1 MTPSQWEQGKSPEH
15 DLMQAD
21 VLEFLRRAGESP
33 KPFLWNGKER
43 QIIRVRTDCEVL
55 IQIRGRIAGFCDVVD
70 WWQEHEP
77 KVSKP
82 FRLAFVYEIKP
93 RIMSAGA
100 IVRQLKAT
108 EFLMEQS
115 MLAGDIGAEIR
126 IAPVVPADDP
136 NLPALRRLWWGPVFP
151 WDAEKSAFT

>member
-21 VLEFLRRAGESP
+21 VLDFLRRPGKEP
-33 KPFLWNGKER
+33 KLLRLNGKER
-43 QIIRVRTDCEVL
+43 QIVHVRTDCEVL
-55 IQIRGRIAGFCDVVD
+55 IPVRGRIAGFCDVVD
-70 WWQEHEP
+70 WWQEGEP
-77 KVSKP
+77 RVGKP
-82 FRLAFVYEIKP
+82 LRVAFVYEIKP
-93 RIMSAGA
+93 RITSAGS

-108 EFLMEQS
+108 EYLMEQW
-115 MLAGDIGAEIR
+115 MIGGEVGAEIR